1 VGRGKTSCTCSL
13 CSATFVPG
21 DASFFRHFPS
31 LPTSLAR
38 LFCPSKFHCCTVL
51 AMLGPVCFPFQW
63 GFGLQVP
70 VQTEY
75 RNKAVFVSRH
85 RSTSEHARPAP
96 IAGQKRRCI
105 LPSSTTTHQKDHL
118 CKSPGEQ
125 PALAAQPTKGPT
137 ITHPW
142 TPTPA
147 RSAACHIS
155 PPSAARNFSYPS
167 FLFTIIDR
175 HRHNSRTLGSLY
187 LLITSF
193 ICCLPFVSPT
203 CLSRR
208 LVPNLTSAINSLA
221 QRIYVGR
228 QYSAYSSHF

>member
-1 VGRGKTSCTCSL
+1 MPL
-13 CSATFVPG
+13 
-21 DASFFRHFPS
+21 FFRHFPS

-38 LFCPSKFHCCTVL
+38 LFCPSKFHCWTVL
-51 AMLGPVCFPFQW
+51 AMLGPICFPFQW
-63 GFGLQVP
+63 CFGLQVP

-125 PALAAQPTKGPT
+125 PAPAAQPTKGPT
-137 ITHPW
+137 TTHPW

-147 RSAACHIS
+147 RSAASIYPR
-155 PPSAARNFSYPS
+155 PPPHATFLTLLFSS
-167 FLFTIIDR
+167 RSLIGIDIIPVRWDPYI
-175 HRHNSRTLGSLY
+175 Y
-187 LLITSF
+187 LL
-193 ICCLPFVSPT
+193 LLLFVAFHLCPQPVPRAVS
-203 CLSRR
+203 SR
-208 LVPNLTSAINSLA
+208 I
-221 QRIYVGR
+221 
-228 QYSAYSSHF
+228 